1 MATGKPSLRTGIMLN
16 AMNWIGVDVGGP
28 TKRFDVAVIDEASLR
43 DLRGR
48 LTCNEV
54 VGIVEKVQPNVVA
67 IDSPCS
73 YAPAEAKSRECERKL
88 NKQICRIRWT
98 PDATAVGASDYYG
111 WIIEGLKLYAA
122 LDSSAANVIEVFPT
136 ASWTRW
142 LGPRG
147 SQRRSAWTREGLT
160 KLGLNGVPNRTNQD
174 QRDAIAAAL
183 TARQHAEGL
192 TECFGEIVVPVDGL

>member
-1 MATGKPSLRTGIMLN
+1 MLN
-16 AMNWIGVDVGGP
+16 AMDWIGVDVGGP
-28 TKRFDVAVIDEASLR
+28 KKRFDVAVIDEASLR

-54 VGIVEKVQPNVVA
+54 VGIVEKVQPNGLRSTALLVRARRSEITRVRTQA
-67 IDSPCS
+67 QQADMP
-73 YAPAEAKSRECERKL
+73 YPL
-88 NKQICRIRWT
+88 
-98 PDATAVGASDYYG
+98 DARR
-111 WIIEGLKLYAA
+111 
-122 LDSSAANVIEVFPT
+122 DSSGRE
-136 ASWTRW
+136 R
-142 LGPRG
+142 LLRLDHRGPQALRGARLIGRERNRGLSDRVLDTMARSRG